1 MLTLTLLLSVM
12 PSAPPSPNDAE
23 HLLAEMDAKIATA
36 KTIRIQFTIDDSN
49 ADTKQRLADGT
60 LVISTRNRFRYD
72 LTGNVTAKVVSDGRQ
87 LVSVFAK
94 PAEKKSQLAPVWFN
108 DILKSWL
115 GRGGTFIS
123 CGKIL
128 DYAHAS
134 AGEQP
139 SDKVGPKTSKA
150 RMLPDE
156 DVNGIKARV
165 VEYDLA
171 FPKML
176 GDMDAA
182 KVRVWIDPKTKL
194 PIRRTMKFRF
204 GSEDKT
210 YTAIHTKFEI
220 DPKLEDN
227 LFELPK

>member
-23 HLLAEMDAKIATA
+23 LLLADLDAKITA
-36 KTIRIQFTIDDSN
+36 AKAIRIQFTIDDSN

-60 LVISTRNRFRYD
+60 LVISTGNRFRYD
-72 LTGNVTAKVVSDGRQ
+72 LTGNITATVVSDGKQ
-87 LVSVFAK
+87 LVNVLAK

-108 DILKSWL
+108 DVLKSWL

-123 CGKIL
+123 CGRIL
-128 DYAHAS
+128 EYANAS
-134 AGEQP
+134 IGEQP

-150 RMLPDE
+150 RMLPEE
-156 DVNGIKARV
+156 DVNGIKACV
-165 VEYDLA
+165 VEYHLA

-182 KVRVWIDPKTKL
+182 KVRIWIDPKTKL

-210 YTAIHTKFEI
+210 YTANHIKFEI
-220 DPKLEDN
+220 DPKLEDK